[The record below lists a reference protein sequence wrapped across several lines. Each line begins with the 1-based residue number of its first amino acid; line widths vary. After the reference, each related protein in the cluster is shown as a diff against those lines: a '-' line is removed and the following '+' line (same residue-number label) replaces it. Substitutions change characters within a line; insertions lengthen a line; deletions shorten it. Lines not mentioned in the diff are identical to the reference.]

1 VKGPRARRALEALLS
16 TVHRGTLTWLHE
28 DGVVRRFGRS
38 GEPHTTVR
46 WSDLATERVLSEGVI
61 GFCDGWVRAQWGIE
75 EGTLLGLMTSL
86 VSARLNQ
93 PLKRDAN
100 AWLKLR
106 VLAGHLAAQITR
118 ARAHASVRSHY
129 DLDTAFY
136 QMWLDRDLVY
146 TCGIALHEDDDLE
159 TMQRQKLDVVCRK
172 LQIERGMSL
181 LDLGCG
187 WGALAIHAAK
197 HYGARVTAVNV
208 SASQMQWL
216 GERAQREGLGDRIT
230 MRTCDFREIA
240 GRYDRIAAVGMA
252 EHIGKRRLGHLFGA
266 LDERLA
272 PDGLA
277 LVHTIGSSTTG
288 GTDPWLERAVFPGS
302 YVPTLSELVKH
313 AEDRGQRVLHFE
325 NLGPHYALTL
335 RHWLTRF
342 TARREQIRDRYGES
356 LCRTFEMYLALLV
369 PTFEHLSTGL
379 FQIVLS
385 AQEGPAQSLFV
396 SGFEQPVRQED
407 TRLVRAS

>member
-1 VKGPRARRALEALLS
+1 MKGPRARRALEALLS

-28 DGVVRRFGRS
+28 DGVVRRFGGS
-38 GEPHTTVR
+38 GDPHTTVR

-216 GERAQREGLGDRIT
+216 GERAQREGLRDRIT

-252 EHIGKRRLGHLFGA
+252 EHSHRQRLGLPVRRARRTARARWPGPRSHDRVIDDGRHRPVVGA
-266 LDERLA
+266 RSL
-272 PDGLA
+272 
-277 LVHTIGSSTTG
+277 
-288 GTDPWLERAVFPGS
+288 PGS

-313 AEDRGQRVLHFE
+313 AEDRGSASSTSRTSGH
-325 NLGPHYALTL
+325 T
-335 RHWLTRF
+335 TR
-342 TARREQIRDRYGES
+342 
-356 LCRTFEMYLALLV
+356 
-369 PTFEHLSTGL
+369 
-379 FQIVLS
+379 
-385 AQEGPAQSLFV
+385 
-396 SGFEQPVRQED
+396 
-407 TRLVRAS
+407 